1 MLRGV
6 SEPFH
11 NAPKI
16 FRPFSKAFNSHL
28 SNLSNRRPPPNIT
41 FPLLKE
47 RNGIDR
53 RKSSFISRLLLFFRS
68 KKPTNNHG
76 SPTGTT
82 KKISRKER
90 ERRRKGGGK
99 ELARNLRKQK
109 HSGTT
114 SFTSFFSR
122 FLSTRKRNIQEH
134 LSGCATFDRESG
146 LVILQSPASP
156 RYVIARAP
164 SKQPRS
170 QGSIKCVH
178 SHDLHSE
185 YGIAGTARG
194 CDSCAW
200 LSTAFTCGQ
209 TQNDRTSSKIHRCL
223 LFVIRS
229 IEEGLQYL

>member
-76 SPTGTT
+76 SPKTGTT

-99 ELARNLRKQK
+99 GIGMLQGIPVNKSIAEPQVSQVFFLVSYPLGR
-109 HSGTT
+109 GT
-114 SFTSFFSR
+114 F
-122 FLSTRKRNIQEH
+122 RNIYPVALHSIENLVSLFCNRLLCLVTSLPVH
-134 LSGCATFDRESG
+134 L
-146 LVILQSPASP
+146 LN
-156 RYVIARAP
+156 
-164 SKQPRS
+164 
-170 QGSIKCVH
+170 
-178 SHDLHSE
+178 SHDP
-185 YGIAGTARG
+185 R
-194 CDSCAW
+194 
-200 LSTAFTCGQ
+200 
-209 TQNDRTSSKIHRCL
+209 DR
-223 LFVIRS
+223 
-229 IEEGLQYL
+229 

>member
-76 SPTGTT
+76 SPKTGTT

-99 ELARNLRKQK
+99 GIGMLQGIPVNKSIAEPQVSQVFFPFPIHSEEE
-109 HSGTT
+109 HSGT
-114 SFTSFFSR
+114 FIR
-122 FLSTRKRNIQEH
+122 L
-134 LSGCATFDRESG
+134 C
-146 LVILQSPASP
+146 
-156 RYVIARAP
+156 Y
-164 SKQPRS
+164 
-170 QGSIKCVH
+170 
-178 SHDLHSE
+178 
-185 YGIAGTARG
+185 
-194 CDSCAW
+194 
-200 LSTAFTCGQ
+200 
-209 TQNDRTSSKIHRCL
+209 
-223 LFVIRS
+223 IRS
-229 IEEGLQYL
+229 RIWSRYSAIACFASLRHCPCTF

>member
-99 ELARNLRKQK
+99 ELARNPRKQK

-114 SFTSFFSR
+114 SFTSFFSVSYPLGR
-122 FLSTRKRNIQEH
+122 GTFRNIYPVVLHSIENLVSLFCNRLLRLVTSLPVH
-134 LSGCATFDRESG
+134 L
-146 LVILQSPASP
+146 LN
-156 RYVIARAP
+156 
-164 SKQPRS
+164 
-170 QGSIKCVH
+170 
-178 SHDLHSE
+178 SHDP
-185 YGIAGTARG
+185 R
-194 CDSCAW
+194 
-200 LSTAFTCGQ
+200 
-209 TQNDRTSSKIHRCL
+209 DR
-223 LFVIRS
+223 
-229 IEEGLQYL
+229 